1 MIMAM
6 VMATTMMAMGC
17 CMALPAP
24 AHTLSGPVLQNVERK
39 SQSVQNSGPD
49 TDVSVRSYY
58 IDASVGGAPRPSTLS
73 MVREMATSCS
83 SMPAA

>member
-1 MIMAM
+1 MFRRW
-6 VMATTMMAMGC
+6 
-17 CMALPAP
+17 
-24 AHTLSGPVLQNVERK
+24 H
-39 SQSVQNSGPD
+39 
-49 TDVSVRSYY
+49 Y